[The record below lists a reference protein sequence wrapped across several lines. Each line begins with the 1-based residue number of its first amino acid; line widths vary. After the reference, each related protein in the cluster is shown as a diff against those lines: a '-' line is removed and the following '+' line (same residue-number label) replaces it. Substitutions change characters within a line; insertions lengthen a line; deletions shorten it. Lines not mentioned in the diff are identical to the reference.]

1 MCPSDK
7 FINYLFHKFIKLF
20 IRLSP
25 NILFNCH
32 NPKGVKLITRL
43 PLRLSHLGEHK
54 FKHSFQDSL
63 DLLCSCYLNI
73 ESTAHFLLYC
83 PMYITERH
91 TLLSTVKNIHNNLLR
106 LCEPVL
112 IRTLLFGNNSF
123 DTNASTNVLNASI
136 EYILSTK
143 RFDEP
148 LFQWKQKI
156 FKSVYS
162 VFIVV
167 ANCIICKFLIFFS

>member
-20 IRLSP
+20 IRPSP
-25 NILFNCH
+25 NSLFSCH
-32 NPKGVKLITRL
+32 NPKGIKLISRL
-43 PLRLSHLGEHK
+43 RLRLSHLGKRK

-63 DLLCSCYLNI
+63 GLLCSCYLNI
-73 ESTAHFLLYC
+73 ESTTHFLLYC

-91 TLLSTVKNIHNNLLR
+91 TLLGTVKNIHNNLLR

-148 LFQWKQKI
+148 LFQ
-156 FKSVYS
+156 
-162 VFIVV
+162 
-167 ANCIICKFLIFFS
+167 

>member
-1 MCPSDK
+1 MFPSDK

-20 IRLSP
+20 IRPSLNS
-25 NILFNCH
+25 LLNCH
-32 NPKGVKLITRL
+32 NSKGIKLITRL
-43 PLRLSHLGEHK
+43 RLRLSHLGEHK

-73 ESTAHFLLYC
+73 ESTTHFLLYC

-123 DTNASTNVLNASI
+123 DTNASTNVLNANI
-136 EYILSTK
+136 EYILSTR

-148 LFQWKQKI
+148 LFQ
-156 FKSVYS
+156 
-162 VFIVV
+162 
-167 ANCIICKFLIFFS
+167 